1 MDRGRFVMVS
11 SGESYRALALA
22 AELMNSR
29 PMEAH
34 PVDPGRETLIDAILA
49 FLADQDLLTLQDIRA
64 ALEREIDD
72 AGPDAVLALKARLSA
87 DSGWDYSP
95 RDPLAERIHTLL
107 ADRFLAPGSE
117 LRDAH
122 HLARVDGV
130 PVVLV
135 SNHLSYADANV
146 VQVLLQRAADP
157 ELAGRLT
164 ALAGPKVFTSR
175 QRRFS
180 SLCFGTVKVPQS
192 TAVASAEA
200 VLNSRDVARAARRS
214 IDVARDRLR
223 HGDALLLFGEGTR
236 SRTGAMQPLLPGTAR
251 YLDVPGTWVL
261 PAGLAGPEAL
271 YPVSGTGLRPA
282 RVILQLA
289 RPILA
294 SALLERAA
302 GDKRLVMDAIGL
314 AVAEALPP
322 QYQGVYRNGNDFADA
337 RRVLGDVG

>member
-1 MDRGRFVMVS
+1 MQANPAD
-11 SGESYRALALA
+11 L
-22 AELMNSR
+22 SR
-29 PMEAH
+29 EA
-34 PVDPGRETLIDAILA
+34 LIDAILA

-72 AGPDAVLALKARLSA
+72 AGPGAVLGLKARLGA

-95 RDPLAERIHTLL
+95 RDPLAQRIHALL

-117 LRDAH
+117 LLEGH
-122 HLARVDGV
+122 HLARVRGV

-146 VQVLLQRAADP
+146 VQVLLQRAGDP

-175 QRRFS
+175 QRHFS

-236 SRTGAMQPLLPGTAR
+236 SRTAAMQPLLPGTAR

-282 RVILQLA
+282 RVVLRLA

-294 SALLERAA
+294 SDLLARTA
-302 GDKRLVMDAIGL
+302 GDKRLAMDAIGL
-314 AVAEALPP
+314 AVADVLPS
-322 QYQGVYRNGNDFADA
+322 QYQGVYRGGAHLADA
-337 RRVLGDVG
+337 RRVLGDLHGAA